1 LRVKYEKVD
10 IFPNRTSGRSAM
22 NQSQDYYAILGVLPA
37 AEDVVIRAAYRALSQ
52 KYHPDKLNG
61 ERADAA
67 RRMQQL
73 NEAYEVLSNANKREQ
88 YDRERSG
95 NTNDDFDFGDDS
107 MRSAFREAET
117 EQEADWSLALE
128 YYPDL
133 LESYRRLGR
142 ISEKLAFEYR
152 SAMITSKQFLKR
164 HQIANTLENN
174 FLRRYFGA
182 NATIIEFAR
191 ELIRNGNKKAAKE
204 LNRAVTV
211 LGSDGDPNLI
221 IGRIRGNNV
230 LFRRTADGELCTEES
245 LNLLREAVAVG
256 YTLTVDDKNMFTLSK
271 DGSNAYLRSNDA
283 IERMVA
289 VLVRGSKP

>member
-1 LRVKYEKVD
+1 
-10 IFPNRTSGRSAM
+10 M

-52 KYHPDKLNG
+52 KYHPDKLKG

-73 NEAYEVLSNANKREQ
+73 NEAYEVLSNASKREQ

-95 NTNDDFDFGDDS
+95 NTNDDFDFSDDS

-133 LESYRRLGR
+133 TDRYKRLSKV
-142 ISEKLAFEYR
+142 SEKLAFEFR
-152 SAMITSKQFLKR
+152 SALLASKEFAR
-164 HQIANTLENN
+164 RDEIANALENG
-174 FLRRYFGA
+174 FLQRYFGT
-182 NATIIEFAR
+182 NPTVVEFAR
-191 ELIRNGNKKAAKE
+191 ELIKSGNKKAAKE

-211 LGSDGDPNLI
+211 LGSNGDPELI
-221 IGRIRGNNV
+221 IGRIRGKFI
-230 LFRRTADGELCTEES
+230 LFQQTAERELCTEES
-245 LNLLREAVAVG
+245 LNLLRDAVAVG
-256 YTLTVDDKNMFTLSK
+256 YTLTVDNRNIFTLSK
-271 DGSNAYLRSNDA
+271 NSSNTHLHSNFA
-283 IERMVA
+283 IKRMVPILIRA
-289 VLVRGSKP
+289 SKQ